1 MDIIVVVICL
11 IIAFIWNS
19 RQKKKADEELQK
31 ISNFVSNLDLEA
43 SFKHKIISIF
53 GAEFYIFM
61 DVANCIMQKSI
72 PSQYEEV
79 LINTEIIGQK
89 DDIRLFDDNRTEK
102 AIEKWLLV
110 NYTQLMNKQN
120 LTEEK
125 TVEILKSWQKCH
137 TLINMIKTN
146 CMEQFN
152 NNAQSVIEDFT
163 QEKEHTPES
172 YSFVLEKLKKAE
184 EIMINSFEK
193 EILEVKEKFLS

>member
-102 AIEKWLLV
+102 AIEKWLMV